1 MSRIIKMVDEIKEYY
16 NLNDTLLASDLGIM
30 QQTIRGWRDG
40 RQPTTPNYNKVKKM
54 YEEMKQEAVDESIVQ
69 RFEALEEKVEKK
81 PYEVEYPEDI
91 EERYF
96 IDETGAIDYVF
107 IYAKERQKEVFK
119 RGLAFERRA
128 EVEQYDKERIL
139 LFKLHK
145 WAEEHNGEWEHD
157 LGSSSCRFFI
167 VLRFSVLDEKGFVLS
182 VEENGYYDPFSK
194 LPYFKTE
201 EIAEQFI
208 KECGDE
214 IKEVLC

>member
-40 RQPTTPNYNKVKKM
+40 RQPTSPNYNKVKAM
-54 YEEMKQEAVDESIVQ
+54 YEEMKQEALDNSIVQ

-81 PYEVEYPEDI
+81 PYEVEYPKDLEDLLYADVDGVI
-91 EERYF
+91 ELVGIHYEH
-96 IDETGAIDYVF
+96 E
-107 IYAKERQKEVFK
+107 QKKVYN
-119 RGLAFERRA
+119 RGLAFKTEE

-145 WAEEHNGEWEHD
+145 WAEEHNGGWTPDWNDYKE
-157 LGSSSCRFFI
+157 
-167 VLRFSVLDEKGFVLS
+167 EKWTVMYHNEC
-182 VEENGYYDPFSK
+182 EEFEIYENYRYREFLK
-194 LPYFKTE
+194 LPYFESE
-201 EIAEQFI
+201 EIAELFI
-208 KECGDE
+208 KEFGDE